1 MEDIVFWI
9 AIILG
14 VSPASILSPL
24 LFKTFFFF
32 ETEIINFASYADD
45 HTLYVYP
52 DTMKLC

>member
-1 MEDIVFWI
+1 MKDIVFWI